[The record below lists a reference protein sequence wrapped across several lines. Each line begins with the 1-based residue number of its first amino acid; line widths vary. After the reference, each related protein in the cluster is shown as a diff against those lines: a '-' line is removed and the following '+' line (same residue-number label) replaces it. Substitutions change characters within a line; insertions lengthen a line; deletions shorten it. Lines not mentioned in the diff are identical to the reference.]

1 MKTVVVST
9 LVALGGFASLIGPA
23 RGEDTSP
30 AAGPR
35 IRVEPVSFD
44 FGRAAQNKILR
55 KEFSIRNFGNQ
66 DLVVESVS
74 TTCGCTAA
82 LLDSSVVKPGGTTPL
97 RVSLET
103 RAYRGHVVRSVMVK
117 SNDPRTG
124 LLEVKVEATVEP
136 EKP

>member
-1 MKTVVVST
+1 MRTVVST
-9 LVALGGFASLIGPA
+9 FVALAAAAALAGPA
-23 RGEDTSP
+23 RGQDVSTT
-30 AAGPR
+30 AGPR
-35 IRVEPVSFD
+35 IRVEPASFD
-44 FGRAAQNKILR
+44 FGRAAQNKTLR

-66 DLVVESVS
+66 DLVIESVS

-82 LLDSSVVKPGGTTPL
+82 LMDSTVVKPGGTTPL

-103 RAYRGHVVRSVMVK
+103 RAYRGRVVRSVMVK
-117 SNDPRTG
+117 SNDPRVG